1 MERIDW
7 FTLKMKLTA
16 GETLAEKAITL
27 DRGKRVVAAVAVASA
42 PGKIVDLGLYENGS
56 QVSAPMDLDL
66 WKKSNAGNFTDGFK
80 PIEIKGG
87 TEITAR
93 LFTSTALAAELEIEV
108 VFGVI
113 KDDATC

>member
-42 PGKIVDLGLYENGS
+42 PGKIVDLRLYENGS
-56 QVSAPMDLDL
+56 IIPLSGKLSVSSLIIL
-66 WKKSNAGNFTDGFK
+66 KSKFAFSMWHH
-80 PIEIKGG
+80 
-87 TEITAR
+87 
-93 LFTSTALAAELEIEV
+93 LL
-108 VFGVI
+108 
-113 KDDATC
+113 